1 MRRRAVPCAETVSC
15 ETVSCHDTVSV
26 LHTDTRESQQ
36 YLTHMGISL
45 ILSPYDDVSN
55 GLCGQC
61 TVMQQLVTCM

>member
-1 MRRRAVPCAETVSC
+1 MRDGV
-15 ETVSCHDTVSV
+15 TVSCHDTVSV

-55 GLCGQC
+55 DLCGQC
-61 TVMQQLVTCM
+61 TVKQQLVTCM